1 MFGAVSACWW
11 PILWRCNSLLLR
23 PECTLTILEC
33 NSQRYRPLVGCTTQI
48 AMFQDKRM
56 TKAPFWFSTTVLVL
70 LLLLIFLSCALS
82 LIAVHR
88 VIASR
93 NGLALSISSNPYSWT
108 YGPTANLIVNL
119 SLWRRLDYY
128 SNLREPWREL
138 LAGPCPAKKSILLD
152 YIPPFQIVSLIQSI
166 KNRHYTVAA
175 AITGFFLLK
184 LIILGYTALFVV
196 ENIEIETTVNAA
208 FTDTFDATDAWLNYH
223 SLQDYRKFRPPS
235 DDLVYTGVWTAPHG
249 HIWGS

>member
-1 MFGAVSACWW
+1 
-11 PILWRCNSLLLR
+11 
-23 PECTLTILEC
+23 
-33 NSQRYRPLVGCTTQI
+33 
-48 AMFQDKRM
+48 MFQDKRM

-82 LIAVHR
+82 PIAFHR

-138 LAGPCPAKKSILLD
+138 LAGPCLAKKSILLD

-166 KNRHYTVAA
+166 ENRHYTVAA
-175 AITGFFLLK
+175 TITGFFLLK

-196 ENIEIETTVNAA
+196 ENIEIETTVNAT

-249 HIWGS
+249 HIWES